1 MRGQRVE
8 RGYADRRE
16 LFLRIEQ
23 DVVLEEGLEDVFEE
37 GEEEYHKVVPSA
49 QEVSEP
55 NLAFT
60 DISYLI
66 FKPTRCKRSD
76 LEAVMFFRSTK
87 MSISQVPALDIPLL
101 CHQNGS

>member
-37 GEEEYHKVVPSA
+37 DEEEYHKVVPSA

-66 FKPTRCKRSD
+66 FKSTSGARDPTWKQSCFCAQPKCQS
-76 LEAVMFFRSTK
+76 LK
-87 MSISQVPALDIPLL
+87 SQP
-101 CHQNGS
+101 